1 MNHNFYRTFNSDSS
15 SSSTLANIKREEDGT
30 IRFYITVMV
39 VCVMEGYAPIE
50 PFFLMYAISSIIRP
64 TTVKHLVVTDL
75 QRILTPLFGTGEIFY
90 LSIPYLCE
98 VFFVFI

>member
-30 IRFYITVMV
+30 IWFYITVMV

-50 PFFLMYAISSIIRP
+50 PFFFNVCNKFNNKAYYCK
-64 TTVKHLVVTDL
+64 T
-75 QRILTPLFGTGEIFY
+75 FGRD
-90 LSIPYLCE
+90 
-98 VFFVFI
+98 